1 MYLNTNCYFTLL
13 IGPFSTR
20 IHWFLSTSSAN
31 RSAGSTSQ
39 VSHVFLFYQGYHV
52 STING
57 RKEKTGKEVHSESGT
72 SRTELTL
79 DSRSL
84 GLFTPGH
91 MPIEATSNTN
101 HFSFALCLS
110 FWVRFPSRFVWSSTS
125 VLITGSL
132 TATSAPF
139 VAVVG
144 WRAWDLYIEE
154 LGHCCHEIYF
164 VSTLNTTTVSNQSA
178 GSMKARC

>member
-1 MYLNTNCYFTLL
+1 MVVIGLHIGFPPDFPVSYFHTYGNSLGRMTITYAWLMYLNTNCYFTLL

-110 FWVRFPSRFVWSSTS
+110 FWVRFPSRFV
-125 VLITGSL
+125 
-132 TATSAPF
+132 
-139 VAVVG
+139 
-144 WRAWDLYIEE
+144 
-154 LGHCCHEIYF
+154 
-164 VSTLNTTTVSNQSA
+164 
-178 GSMKARC
+178 